1 MHKLGERCDLF
12 QEGGSATDP
21 AIDKRMDF
29 HFNAILDV
37 VSEWRKDKSQNQDTP
52 LGGTTHLWSLLGL
65 RTLVTFPKIPRFYR
79 NSGKAWCIYY
89 ITFKILTSLN
99 LSH

>member
-1 MHKLGERCDLF
+1 MTSLLQLGIKMHKLGERCDLF
-12 QEGGSATDP
+12 QEGGQVTDP

-52 LGGTTHLWSLLGL
+52 LGGAVIVCFTEAP
-65 RTLVTFPKIPRFYR
+65 FA
-79 NSGKAWCIYY
+79 NS
-89 ITFKILTSLN
+89 F
-99 LSH
+99 

>member
-12 QEGGSATDP
+12 QDRGLATDP

-37 VSEWRKDKSQNQDTP
+37 VSEWRKDKSQSEDVP
-52 LGGTTHLWSLLGL
+52 LGGI
-65 RTLVTFPKIPRFYR
+65 K
-79 NSGKAWCIYY
+79 
-89 ITFKILTSLN
+89 
-99 LSH
+99 